1 MLQTQ
6 VAYWANKEN
15 ARHNLV
21 TESQTDKDLKRKEAE
36 LDQTIR
42 YQTEQVQYWKDQLSE
57 LTRHNKATE
66 SLTAEELQTKRD
78 QAKAALQQA
87 EAALKNAETNRRDL
101 SNRAIS
107 ANAAAQQA
115 AAASK
120 QAETS
125 RQKANQDIRESA
137 SRVTQNRAEIDRTK
151 QETELKGKQSDHYIW
166 KEVILPTVKTI
177 LPW

>member
-21 TESQTDKDLKRKEAE
+21 TESQTNVDLKRKQAE

-42 YQTEQVQYWKDQLSE
+42 YQTDQVQYWRDQLAE

-66 SLTAEELQTKRD
+66 NLTAEELKTKQD

-101 SNRAIS
+101 DNKAK
-107 ANAAAQQA
+107 QA
-115 AAASK
+115 AAAQS
-120 QAETS
+120 QAKTAHEKMKTD
-125 RQKANQDIRESA
+125 RIESG
-137 SRVTQNRAEIDRTK
+137 SRVTANQSRSNLDSAK
-151 QETELKGKQSDHYIW
+151 AGTERQRRDSYMWSD
-166 KEVILPTVKTI
+166 VLVPTIKAV